1 MPKLRVYQLARELN
15 RDNSEIIRELQHM
28 GVPVTSHSNTVEDR
42 LAEQLRKKLGV
53 YAGDDEIV
61 AIDTPDEEVVEVA
74 AESTIE
80 VQPEPVIEEPT
91 IAEPP
96 KVHAPEPPPAEVK
109 AEPKVEPKPA
119 PPPPVPTPPVVV
131 APPPPPPAPP
141 PPVEEKVTPA
151 AAAPPPPPTP
161 PPPPPRPTP
170 PPGRYIETRGLQFV
184 EPRQPVSPIVTP
196 PPERKAPPTPPPPP
210 PRPELPHEERR
221 TMQQIVQEKLRQQHR
236 LPTTPPPA
244 RKPGDRPPMQQRPP
258 LTGQPPRP
266 VRPDLQ
272 NRGVAP
278 APPGARPLTR
288 PPGGAAPV
296 EQRRRPHEVALDRSQ
311 QRYER
316 MAEKKMGETPFV
328 RPQPKVEAPREH
340 RRVTLTEG
348 LTVKDLAEKL
358 DVKSKDMQKRLMERG
373 VMVTINQTLDKEMAK
388 ELAREFNADVEF
400 VTFEEAVM
408 LDAVEVSA
416 TENLQPRPPVVTIMG
431 HVDHGKTSLLDA
443 IRKSRVTEQEH
454 GGITQ
459 HIGAY
464 QVKVKDRKITFL
476 DTPGHEAFTLMRAR
490 GARVTDIVVLV
501 VAADDGV
508 MPQTIESIAHTRAAK
523 VPLVV
528 AINKIDKP
536 GVNVERVKR
545 ELAEQNLLAEDWG
558 GETVTVEVS
567 AKTSKNLD
575 LLLEMILLVADLQ
588 TIKADPSLPA
598 MGAVLEA
605 KIDKGRGNV
614 ATVLVQNGTLKVGDN
629 FIAGAVFGKVRAMF
643 DENSNSIKEAGPSM
657 PVEVLG
663 LQGLPLAGDSF
674 QCIADETKARQ
685 MAQYRQDKLRD
696 IALAKTSRLTL
707 DQLHKQLA
715 EGEVKEVPIIL
726 KCDVQG
732 SQEAL
737 SEMLNKLSTDK
748 VKVNIIHSSVG
759 AITENDVLLAVASNA
774 IIVGFN
780 VRPER
785 NASEMANREKVD
797 IRLHTIIYNVVDEIK
812 RAMAGMLEPVVKENY
827 LGSAEVRNTFRIP
840 KVGMIAGSYITDGKI
855 TRNAEVRLLR
865 DNVVI
870 YEGKISSLKRFK
882 EDASEVTRGYE
893 CGIGIQNF
901 NDVKIGDT
909 IEAFVTERIMADVGA

>member
-1 MPKLRVYQLARELN
+1 MKEMVQEKLRRE
-15 RDNSEIIRELQHM
+15 H
-28 GVPVTSHSNTVEDR
+28 R
-42 LAEQLRKKLGV
+42 L
-53 YAGDDEIV
+53 
-61 AIDTPDEEVVEVA
+61 
-74 AESTIE
+74 
-80 VQPEPVIEEPT
+80 
-91 IAEPP
+91 
-96 KVHAPEPPPAEVK
+96 
-109 AEPKVEPKPA
+109 
-119 PPPPVPTPPVVV
+119 
-131 APPPPPPAPP
+131 
-141 PPVEEKVTPA
+141 
-151 AAAPPPPPTP
+151 P
-161 PPPPPRPTP
+161 PPPPPR
-170 PPGRYIETRGLQFV
+170 
-184 EPRQPVSPIVTP
+184 
-196 PPERKAPPTPPPPP
+196 
-210 PRPELPHEERR
+210 
-221 TMQQIVQEKLRQQHR
+221 
-236 LPTTPPPA
+236 
-244 RKPGDRPPMQQRPP
+244 KPGERPPMPQRPP

-266 VRPDLQ
+266 ARPDFQ

-278 APPGARPLTR
+278 APPGSRPLTR
-288 PPGGAAPV
+288 PGGTAPL

-316 MAEKKMGETPFV
+316 IAEKKLDTPFV

-388 ELAREFNADVEF
+388 ELAREFNAEVEF

-416 TENLQPRPPVVTIMG
+416 TENMQPRPPVVTIMG

-490 GARVTDIVVLV
+490 GAKVTDIVVLV

-508 MPQTIESIAHTRAAK
+508 MPQTIESISHTRAAK
-523 VPLVV
+523 VPFVV

-545 ELAEQNLLAEDWG
+545 ELADQNLLAEDWG

-567 AKTSKNLD
+567 AKTGKNLD

-643 DENSNSIKEAGPSM
+643 DENSDSIKEAGPST

-685 MAQYRQDKLRD
+685 MAQYRQEKLRD

-737 SEMLNKLSTDK
+737 SEMLSKLSTDK

-812 RAMAGMLEPVVKENY
+812 RAMAGMLEPVVKETY
-827 LGSAEVRNTFRIP
+827 LGSANVRDTFRIP
-840 KVGMIAGSYITDGKI
+840 KVGVIAGCYITDGKI

-882 EDASEVTRGYE
+882 EDASEVARGYE

-901 NDVKIGDT
+901 NDVKVGDT
-909 IEAFVTERIMADVGA
+909 IEAFVTERIMADVGT

>member
-1 MPKLRVYQLARELN
+1 M
-15 RDNSEIIRELQHM
+15 
-28 GVPVTSHSNTVEDR
+28 
-42 LAEQLRKKLGV
+42 
-53 YAGDDEIV
+53 
-61 AIDTPDEEVVEVA
+61 
-74 AESTIE
+74 
-80 VQPEPVIEEPT
+80 
-91 IAEPP
+91 
-96 KVHAPEPPPAEVK
+96 
-109 AEPKVEPKPA
+109 
-119 PPPPVPTPPVVV
+119 
-131 APPPPPPAPP
+131 
-141 PPVEEKVTPA
+141 
-151 AAAPPPPPTP
+151 
-161 PPPPPRPTP
+161 
-170 PPGRYIETRGLQFV
+170 
-184 EPRQPVSPIVTP
+184 
-196 PPERKAPPTPPPPP
+196 
-210 PRPELPHEERR
+210 
-221 TMQQIVQEKLRQQHR
+221 
-236 LPTTPPPA
+236 
-244 RKPGDRPPMQQRPP
+244 
-258 LTGQPPRP
+258 
-266 VRPDLQ
+266 
-272 NRGVAP
+272 
-278 APPGARPLTR
+278 
-288 PPGGAAPV
+288 
-296 EQRRRPHEVALDRSQ
+296 
-311 QRYER
+311 
-316 MAEKKMGETPFV
+316 
-328 RPQPKVEAPREH
+328 
-340 RRVTLTEG
+340 TEG

-358 DVKSKDMQKRLMERG
+358 GVLAKDLQRKLMDRG
-373 VMVTINQTLDKEMAK
+373 VLATINQTLDKEMAK
-388 ELAREFNADVEF
+388 EIAKDFNAEADF
-400 VTFEEAVM
+400 VTFEESVM
-408 LDAVEVSA
+408 LDAVEVSVSA
-416 TENLQPRPPVVTIMG
+416 NNVPRAPVVTIMG

-443 IRKSRVTEQEH
+443 IRKTNVTEQEA

-464 QVKVKDRKITFL
+464 QVKVQDRKISFL

-490 GARVTDIVVLV
+490 GAKVTDIVVLV

-508 MPQTIESIAHTRAAK
+508 MPQTEESISHTRAAK
-523 VPLVV
+523 VPIVV

-536 GVNVERVKR
+536 GVNVDRVKR
-545 ELAEQNLLAEDWG
+545 ELAEQGLQAEDWG
-558 GETVTVEVS
+558 GDTVTVEVS
-567 AKTSKNLD
+567 AKTGKNLD

-588 TIKADPSLPA
+588 TIKADPNLPA
-598 MGAVLEA
+598 MGTVLEA

-629 FIAGAVFGKVRAMF
+629 FIAGAIYGKVRAMF
-643 DENSNSIKEAGPSM
+643 DENSNSVKEAGPSS

-674 QCIADETKARQ
+674 QCIADDTKARQ

-715 EGEVKEVPIIL
+715 EGEVKEVPIVL

-759 AITENDVLLAVASNA
+759 AITETDVLLAAASNA

-785 NASEMANREKVD
+785 KASELANREKVE

-812 RAMAGMLEPVVKENY
+812 RAMVGVLEPVVKETY
-827 LGSAEVRNTFRIP
+827 LGSADVRNTFRIP
-840 KVGMIAGSYITDGKI
+840 KVGMIAGCYITDGKV

-882 EDASEVTRGYE
+882 EDASEVNRGYE

-909 IEAFVTERIMADVGA
+909 IEAFVTERVMADVGT